1 MYLADGMAF
10 SFIPVGGFGLAQAAD
25 LINRGFADYVVQ
37 FKMTEATLWH
47 AARLDSIDFNASSVV
62 HVDGAPAGVV
72 LMARRGWTSRVAA
85 MAVAPEFRRQRAGRA
100 LMEHALAE
108 AKQRGEHAMVLEVLT
123 SNTPAVRLYESLG
136 FTKVRRLTS
145 YKGPAPSGLTPVA
158 ELAEVDLR
166 AVAAALIREGAVN
179 WPWQMSGETIA
190 MLTPP
195 HVAYGLDGAWVALV
209 NAAGPSVTIRALAVE
224 GPERRTERAVRLL
237 HAVMARHPATEW
249 RVSAIWPE
257 DLEPWI
263 TGAGLAR
270 DELSQWQMVR
280 D

>member
-1 MYLADGMAF
+1 MYLADAMAF
-10 SFIPVGGFGLAQAAD
+10 SFIPVSGFGLASAAE

-62 HVDGAPAGVV
+62 HVDGTPAGVV

-85 MAVAPEFRRQRAGRA
+85 MAVVPEFRRQRAGRA
-100 LMEHALAE
+100 LMEHVLAE
-108 AKQRGEHAMVLEVLT
+108 AKQRDERGMVLEVLT

-145 YKGPAPSGLTPVA
+145 YAGPAPSGLTPVA

-166 AVAAALIREGAVN
+166 AVAAALIREEAVN
-179 WPWQMSGETIA
+179 WPWQLSGETIA

-195 HVAYGLDGAWVALV
+195 HVAYRLDGAWVALV

-224 GPERRTERAVRLL
+224 GADRRAVRAVHLL

-270 DELSQWQMVR
+270 DKLSQWQMVR
-280 D
+280 A

>member
-10 SFIPVGGFGLAQAAD
+10 SFIPVSGFGLASAAD

-62 HVDGAPAGVV
+62 HVDGTPAGVV

-85 MAVAPEFRRQRAGRA
+85 MAVVPEFRRQRAGRA
-100 LMEHALAE
+100 LMEHVLAG
-108 AKQRGEHAMVLEVLT
+108 ARQRGERAMVLEVLT

-136 FTKVRRLTS
+136 FAKVRRLTS
-145 YKGPAPSGLTPVA
+145 YAGPAPSGLTPVA

-166 AVAAALIREGAVN
+166 AVAAALIRGEETN
-179 WPWQMSGETIA
+179 WPWQLSGETIA

-195 HVAYGLDGAWVALV
+195 HVAYQLDGAWVALV
-209 NAAGPSVTIRALAVE
+209 NAAGPSVTIRALAVD
-224 GPERRTERAVRLL
+224 GPDRRTERAVRLL
-237 HAVMARHPATEW
+237 HAVMARHPAAEW

-263 TGAGLAR
+263 TGAGLVR

-280 D
+280 A

>member
-1 MYLADGMAF
+1 MHLADGMAF
-10 SFIPVGGFGLAQAAD
+10 SFIPVSSFGLTQAAE

-62 HVDGAPAGVV
+62 HVDGTPAGVV

-85 MAVAPEFRRQRAGRA
+85 MAVVPELRRQRAGRA
-100 LMEHALAE
+100 LMEQVLTE
-108 AKQRGEHAMVLEVLT
+108 AKQRGERAMVLEVLT

-136 FTKVRRLTS
+136 FTKIRRLTS
-145 YKGPAPSGLTPVA
+145 YVGPAPSGLKPVPG
-158 ELAEVDLR
+158 LVEVDLR
-166 AVAAALIREGAVN
+166 AVAAALIREEAVN
-179 WPWQMSGETIA
+179 WPWQLSGETIA

-195 HVAYGLDGAWVALV
+195 TVAYELDGAWVALV

-224 GPERRTERAVRLL
+224 GPDRRAERAVRLL
-237 HAVMARHPATEW
+237 HAVMARHPAAEW

-263 TGAGLAR
+263 TGAGLTR

-280 D
+280 A

>member
-1 MYLADGMAF
+1 MHLADDMAF
-10 SFIPVGGFGLAQAAD
+10 SFIPVSGFGLAATAD

-47 AARLDSIDFNASSVV
+47 AARLDSIDFSASSVV
-62 HVDGAPAGVV
+62 QVDGAPAGVV

-100 LMEHALAE
+100 LMEHVLTE
-108 AKQRGEHAMVLEVLT
+108 ARQRGERAMVLEVLT

-145 YKGPAPSGLTPVA
+145 YVGPAPTGLTP
-158 ELAEVDLR
+158 EPGLTEVDLR
-166 AVAAALIREGAVN
+166 AVAAALIREQAVN
-179 WPWQMSGETIA
+179 WPWQLSGETIA

-195 HVAYGLDGAWVALV
+195 TVAYELDGAWVALV
-209 NAAGPSVTIRALAVE
+209 NPAGPSVTIRALVVD
-224 GPERRTERAVRLL
+224 GPDRRTERAVRLL
-237 HAVMARHPATEW
+237 HAVMARHPATKW
-249 RVSAIWPE
+249 SVSAIWPE

-280 D
+280 S